1 MAKSCNQK
9 GKILYLQKMLS
20 ETTSQK
26 PVTMQE
32 ILAKLEEQG
41 IRAER
46 KSIYDDMETLR
57 DFGMDIHYRRGREG
71 GYYEEK
77 SASDKTE
84 ADNTII
90 HQPDGETG
98 EKSENV
104 LPRQHTD
111 VKVMMSY
118 RKTGQLSTLVLN
130 RL

>member
-57 DFGMDIHYRRGREG
+57 GSGAAAWLPAVSYQQGRLWL
-71 GYYEEK
+71 
-77 SASDKTE
+77 S
-84 ADNTII
+84 
-90 HQPDGETG
+90 QP
-98 EKSENV
+98 
-104 LPRQHTD
+104 LFLLCR
-111 VKVMMSY
+111 
-118 RKTGQLSTLVLN
+118 
-130 RL
+130 

>member
-46 KSIYDDMETLR
+46 KSIYDDMETCVILEWIYITEE
-57 DFGMDIHYRRGREG
+57 DGKEDIMRKNPLQIKQKR
-71 GYYEEK
+71 
-77 SASDKTE
+77 
-84 ADNTII
+84 II
-90 HQPDGETG
+90 
-98 EKSENV
+98 
-104 LPRQHTD
+104 R
-111 VKVMMSY
+111 
-118 RKTGQLSTLVLN
+118 
-130 RL
+130 